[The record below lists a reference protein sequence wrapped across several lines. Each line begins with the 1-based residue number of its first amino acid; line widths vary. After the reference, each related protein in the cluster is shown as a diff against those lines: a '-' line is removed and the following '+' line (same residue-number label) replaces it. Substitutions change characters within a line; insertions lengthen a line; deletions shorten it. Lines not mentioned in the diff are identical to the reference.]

1 MRRLYPS
8 LVALAAVLLLAA
20 CGPSG
25 QGDQASDSGA
35 DGAAPA
41 QANVTQERLVKADEH
56 PGQWMAY
63 GRSYSEQRFSPLTDI
78 NKQSVKN
85 LSLAWY
91 GDFDTNLTQES
102 TPVVVDG
109 TLYVTTAWS
118 KVYAFDAKTGALK
131 WKYDPK
137 VPRDWNVKLC
147 CGQVNRGVAVW
158 EGKVYLGTLDARL
171 VAIDAESG
179 REVFDVYTADP
190 SQSYSIT
197 GAPRV
202 ANGLVF
208 IGNGGA
214 EFLMR
219 GYISAFDAKTGEL
232 VWRWY
237 VVPGDPSKPQENEA
251 LERAVKTWDPAGK
264 WWEPGG
270 GGSTWDGITYDPETN
285 LVYVGT
291 GNGGPWPS
299 AIRSPAGGANLY
311 TNCIV
316 ALNADTGEYV
326 WHYQTT
332 PEDSWDYD
340 GVAQIMTADLEIDG
354 QIRHVVMQAP
364 KNGFFYVL
372 DAKTG
377 ELLRAKNY
385 VTVNWT
391 DGLDENG
398 YPRFNPMAHYGRTGM
413 GFIVMPP
420 SGGAHTWNPM
430 AMDPNQGLVYIPT
443 VDGTF
448 PLVALPEGD
457 NNPMGQKLSID
468 FTKMFSLYQ
477 EQNVKPVNNTY
488 ITAWDPVKGEV
499 AWRYDLKGVRGGGT
513 LATAGGLVFQGNSKQ
528 EFAAYDS
535 SNGERLWVTNVQTG
549 VVGGPASY
557 AVDGEQYVAV
567 AVGSGGA
574 AGRPDAYYLSNH
586 SRILAFK
593 LGGTAKLPEPEPLPP
608 MPVLDPPAVTAS
620 AEQLEHGGQLY
631 NRFCVVCHGQEGQS
645 RAVFPDI
652 RYSSALQAQEDFDA
666 IVLDGI
672 REENGMV
679 SFAEAMDKEDTAALR
694 EYVIKLA
701 NDAKNAP
708 PPGPRGGP
716 GSAAPKAPVPATD
729 TEKKEEGGG
738 LHGG

>member
-1 MRRLYPS
+1 MRRFFPS
-8 LVALAAVLLLAA
+8 LTTLAAVLMLAA
-20 CGPSG
+20 CGS
-25 QGDQASDSGA
+25 SDEGGRA
-35 DGAAPA
+35 DAGAAPA
-41 QANVTQERLVKADEH
+41 EGNVTQARLVAADSE
-56 PGQWMAY
+56 PGQWMSY
-63 GRSYSEQRFSPLTDI
+63 GRTYSEQRYSPLTQI
-78 NKQSVKN
+78 NRDTVKD

-91 GDFDTNLTQES
+91 GDFDTNLNQEA
-102 TPVVVDG
+102 TPVIVDG

-118 KVYAFDAKTGALK
+118 KVYAYDAKTGALK

-158 EGKVYLGTLDARL
+158 NGKVYVGTLDARL
-171 VAIDAESG
+171 VAIDAETG
-179 REVFDVYTADP
+179 EKVFDVETADR
-190 SQSYSIT
+190 SMSYSIT

-202 ANGLVF
+202 AKGLVF
-208 IGNGGA
+208 IGNGGS

-219 GYISAFDAKTGEL
+219 GYISAYDAETGEL

-237 VVPGDPSKPQENEA
+237 TVPGDPSRPQETPE
-251 LERAVKTWDPAGK
+251 LEKAVKTWDPAGK

-291 GNGGPWPS
+291 GNGGPWPWG
-299 AIRSPAGGANLY
+299 IRSPAGGSNLY

-316 ALNADTGEYV
+316 ALDAETGEYV

-354 QIRHVVMQAP
+354 QVRHVVMQAP

-372 DAKTG
+372 DARTG
-377 ELLRAKNY
+377 ELLRAENY

-391 DGLDENG
+391 DGIDMETG
-398 YPRFNPMAHYGRTGM
+398 YPRFNEMAHYGRTGM
-413 GFIVMPP
+413 GFIVQPP
-420 SGGAHTWNPM
+420 SGGAHSWHPM
-430 AMDPNQGLVYIPT
+430 SMDPTQGLVYIPT

-448 PLVALPEGD
+448 PLVAMEGD

-468 FTKMFSLYQ
+468 FTKMFTLY
-477 EQNVKPVNNTY
+477 EELNVKPINETY
-488 ITAWDPVKGEV
+488 ITAWDPVKGEI
-499 AWRYDLKGVRGGGT
+499 AWQYSLGGIRGGGT
-513 LATAGGLVFQGNSKQ
+513 LATAGGLVFQGNSKK

-535 SNGERLWVTNVQTG
+535 STGERLWVTDAQTG
-549 VVGGPASY
+549 IVGGPASY
-557 AVDGEQYVAV
+557 RVDGEQYVAV
-567 AVGSGGA
+567 TAGSGGG

-586 SRILAFK
+586 SRILVYK
-593 LGGTAKLPEPEPLPP
+593 LNGGNALPEPEPLPP
-608 MPVLDPPAVTAS
+608 MPVLDPPAVQAS
-620 AEQLEHGGQLY
+620 AAQLEHGGMLY
-631 NRFCVVCHGQEGQS
+631 NRYCVVCHGQDGQS

-652 RYSSALQAQEDFDA
+652 RYSSALESAEDFDA

-679 SFAEAMDKEDTAALR
+679 SFAKAMDKEDTAALR

-708 PPGPRGGP
+708 PPGPRG
-716 GSAAPKAPVPATD
+716 PVPAPAND
-729 TEKKEEGGG
+729 DKKEEGG
-738 LHGG
+738 LHGQ